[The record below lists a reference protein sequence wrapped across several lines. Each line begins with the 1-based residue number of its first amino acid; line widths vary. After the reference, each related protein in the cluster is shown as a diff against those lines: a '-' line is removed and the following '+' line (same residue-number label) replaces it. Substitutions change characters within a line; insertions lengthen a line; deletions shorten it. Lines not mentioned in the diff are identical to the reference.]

1 MKKPFSLFV
10 KKSISSQTHHHLKRT
25 LDVKH
30 LIAIGV
36 GAMIGAG
43 LFVLTGQAA
52 AYNAGPAVALSFVVA
67 ALLCTF
73 TSLCYAELTAMI
85 PISGS
90 AYSYVYV
97 AMGEFPAW
105 IVGWSLT
112 MSYFGAACT
121 VAVGWSSYLVSL
133 LQDFHLQIPPFLTA
147 APIKGDEFRNLEL
160 SSAIINLP
168 ALLVV
173 GLAGWL
179 LIKGIRSTANVN
191 NIMVFIK
198 LAVII
203 LFVGCGVFYIKA
215 KNLTPFIPPN
225 TGSFG
230 EFGISGVFRGAGV
243 VFFAFLGF
251 DVLATLA
258 QEAHNPQK
266 SVPRGMFGSLLI
278 CTIAYIVVS
287 FVLVGIVPYTKL
299 GVSNPVAVAVNALGP
314 TFWWLR
320 ILIKVAILAGL
331 FSVIL
336 AMLLSQS
343 RIFYMM
349 GRDRLLPHKFAEVS
363 EKSHTP
369 AFATIVLTAIGMVV
383 SAFLPISLLGQ
394 AVSMTLLLAFGIVC
408 VGVLVLRRTEPN
420 LERPFRVRFLPLVSI
435 LGASTCLLQM
445 LALPGLIWVQLLIWL
460 LIGCLIYFG
469 YSVRHS
475 KIRAESKE

>member
-1 MKKPFSLFV
+1 MKQSLFV
-10 KKSISSQTHHHLKRT
+10 RKSISSQSHHFLKRS
-25 LDVKH
+25 LNVKH

-52 AYNAGPAVALSFVVA
+52 AYNSGPAVALSFVIA
-67 ALLCTF
+67 AVLCCF

-105 IVGWSLT
+105 IVGWSMT

-133 LQDFHLQIPPFLTA
+133 LQDFHIQIPSFMA
-147 APIKGDEFRNLEL
+147 GAPIRGDEFNNLEL
-160 SSAIINLP
+160 SSDLINLP
-168 ALLVV
+168 ALFIIL
-173 GLAGWL
+173 LAGGL
-179 LIKGIRSTANVN
+179 LARGIKSTAKVN
-191 NIMVFIK
+191 NIMVIIK

-203 LFVGCGVFYIKA
+203 LFVGCGVFFIK
-215 KNLTPFIPPN
+215 KSNLTPFIPPN
-225 TGSFG
+225 TGVFG
-230 EFGISGVFRGAGV
+230 EFGASGLFRGASV

-258 QEAHNPQK
+258 QEVHNPQK
-266 SVPRGMFGSLLI
+266 SVPKGMFGSLLI
-278 CTIAYIVVS
+278 CTVVYIIVS
-287 FVLVGIVPYTKL
+287 FVMVGVVNYTKL

-320 ILIKVAILAGL
+320 VLIKIAILAGL

-349 GRDRLLPHKFAEVS
+349 GRDGLLPHKFAEVS
-363 EKSHTP
+363 EKTHVP
-369 AFATIVLTAIGMVV
+369 LFATMVLTIIGMIT

-394 AVSMTLLLAFGIVC
+394 TVSMSLLLSFGIVC
-408 VGVLVLRRTEPN
+408 LGVLILRKTQPN
-420 LERPFRVRFLPLVSI
+420 LERPFKVRFLPLVSI
-435 LGASTCLLQM
+435 LGATTCFAQM
-445 LALPGLIWVQLLIWL
+445 AMLPGLIWIQLLVWL
-460 LIGCLIYFG
+460 LFGCSIYFG
-469 YSVRHS
+469 YGIRHS
-475 KIRAESKE
+475 KIRNKPAE